1 MTSKD
6 LPDLPAA
13 CADLSA
19 EPTTAAAEQTPA
31 EQTRKAAI
39 PAFTFPFSPAAFAP
53 SKSDDE
59 PWHQKSNKSSHHKT
73 PGRAPNG
80 TRRSMGKR

>member
-1 MTSKD
+1 MTTKD
-6 LPDLPAA
+6 LPDLPTAS
-13 CADLSA
+13 ADATA
-19 EPTTAAAEQTPA
+19 EPNTAAAEQTPA
-31 EQTRKAAI
+31 EQARKAAI

-53 SKSDDE
+53 SKSDDQ
-59 PWHQKSNKSSHHKT
+59 PWHQKDNKSGHHKT